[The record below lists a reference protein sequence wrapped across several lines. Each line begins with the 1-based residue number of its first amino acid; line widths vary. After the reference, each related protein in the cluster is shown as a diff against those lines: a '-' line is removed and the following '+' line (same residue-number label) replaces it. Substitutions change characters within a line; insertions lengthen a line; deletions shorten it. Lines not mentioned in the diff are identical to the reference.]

1 VDREGRDQPI
11 ADIMRVPGPEKWQ
24 VLADKG
30 APTFL
35 LLEDGVAGGPASP
48 ARPDA
53 EGAALGALAE
63 EVYRG
68 SLRAE
73 RDAWPGGVALALQML
88 ADRSFFPPQFPPV
101 GARHEEGGVFRA
113 LAEGRYVRVVN
124 FHATPRRVAGGFE
137 EQMTKLAE
145 NFAPVSHDDLMGLV
159 ARGEWPHDRPGV
171 VISFFDGFRD
181 NYEVAAPIP
190 RPARPDRLVLPD
202 IRLDLLAPRRPAR
215 LRRQS
220 SDEPALRR
228 PDLPEDGRL
237 ALSPEEIEDLARRGH
252 VIASHTHD
260 HTTVSPAFDPDLSP
274 EALAREVAG
283 SKKILES
290 LAGGPVRALAWREGT
305 PLGTDRRADAALATA
320 GYELLFANHA
330 AQQFPGPRPGG
341 ARPRREARA
350 REGGRAQEA
359 LERRPV
365 ALYLQVPPTPGF
377 GEGTAR
383 VDQGGQGVESD
394 STIASGPSALPREI
408 SNRPSSTT
416 ARNRS
421 SPNPSS

>member
-1 VDREGRDQPI
+1 MDREGRDRPI
-11 ADIMRVPGPEKWQ
+11 ADIMRVPGTEKWQ

-35 LLEDGVAGGPASP
+35 LLDGAAAGGPASP

-53 EGAALGALAE
+53 QGAALGALAE

-68 SLRAE
+68 LSRAE

-88 ADRSFFPPQFPPV
+88 ADRSFYPPAVPPV
-101 GARHEEGGVFRA
+101 GARHEEGAAFLA
-113 LAEGRYVRVVN
+113 LVEGRYVRAVN

-137 EQMTKLAE
+137 EQMSRLAE
-145 NFAPVSHDDLMGLV
+145 GFAPVSYDDLVGLV

-171 VISFFDGFRD
+171 VINFFDGFRD
-181 NYEVAAPIP
+181 NYEVAAPIL
-190 RPARPDRLVLPD
+190 DRLGLIGWFFLISGWISSRSEDQRAFADSHVMNLPYD
-202 IRLDLLAPRRPAR
+202 DR
-215 LRRQS
+215 
-220 SDEPALRR
+220 
-228 PDLPEDGRL
+228 DLPADGRL

-260 HTTVSPAFDPDLSP
+260 HTTASPAFDPDLSP

-305 PLGTDRRADAALATA
+305 PLGADRRADAALAAA

-330 AQQFPGPRPGG
+330 VQQIPRPP
-341 ARPRREARA
+341 A
-350 REGGRAQEA
+350 
-359 LERRPV
+359 
-365 ALYLQVPPTPGF
+365 
-377 GEGTAR
+377 
-383 VDQGGQGVESD
+383 GQG
-394 STIASGPSALPREI
+394 
-408 SNRPSSTT
+408 
-416 ARNRS
+416 
-421 SPNPSS
+421 

>member
-68 SLRAE
+68 LSRAE

-88 ADRSFFPPQFPPV
+88 ADRSFFPPAVSPV

-159 ARGEWPHDRPGV
+159 ARGEWPHDRPG
-171 VISFFDGFRD
+171 SRHQLLRRLQGQLRGGRHD
-181 NYEVAAPIP
+181 P

-202 IRLDLLAPRRPAR
+202 LRLDLLAPEDQRAFADSH
-215 LRRQS
+215 LMN
-220 SDEPALRR
+220 
-228 PDLPEDGRL
+228 LPYDDRT
-237 ALSPEEIEDLARRGH
+237 SP
-252 VIASHTHD
+252 
-260 HTTVSPAFDPDLSP
+260 
-274 EALAREVAG
+274 
-283 SKKILES
+283 
-290 LAGGPVRALAWREGT
+290 
-305 PLGTDRRADAALATA
+305 
-320 GYELLFANHA
+320 
-330 AQQFPGPRPGG
+330 
-341 ARPRREARA
+341 
-350 REGGRAQEA
+350 
-359 LERRPV
+359 
-365 ALYLQVPPTPGF
+365 
-377 GEGTAR
+377 
-383 VDQGGQGVESD
+383 
-394 STIASGPSALPREI
+394 
-408 SNRPSSTT
+408 
-416 ARNRS
+416 
-421 SPNPSS
+421 

>member
-1 VDREGRDQPI
+1 VDREGRDRPI

-35 LLEDGVAGGPASP
+35 LLEDGATGGPASP

-68 SLRAE
+68 LSRAE

-88 ADRSFFPPQFPPV
+88 ADRSFFPPAALPTGDWYEGD
-101 GARHEEGGVFRA
+101 GAFRA
-113 LAEGRYVRVVN
+113 LAEGRYVRAVN

-137 EQMTKLAE
+137 EQMSTLAE
-145 NFAPVSHDDLMGLV
+145 SFAPVSYDDLVGLV

-181 NYEVAAPIP
+181 NYEVAAPIL
-190 RPARPDRLVLPD
+190 DRLGLIGWFFLISGWISSRSEDQRAFAECHVMNLPYD
-202 IRLDLLAPRRPAR
+202 DRNI
-215 LRRQS
+215 
-220 SDEPALRR
+220 
-228 PDLPEDGRL
+228 PEDGRL
-237 ALSPEEIEDLARRGH
+237 ALSPEEIEDLARCGH

-260 HTTVSPAFDPDLSP
+260 HTTASPAFDPDLSH
-274 EALAREVAG
+274 EALARETAG

-290 LAGGPVRALAWREGT
+290 LTGGPVRALAWREGT
-305 PLGTDRRADAALATA
+305 PLGADRRADAALAAA

-330 AQQFPGPRPGG
+330 VQQIPRPP
-341 ARPRREARA
+341 A
-350 REGGRAQEA
+350 
-359 LERRPV
+359 ER
-365 ALYLQVPPTPGF
+365 G
-377 GEGTAR
+377 
-383 VDQGGQGVESD
+383 
-394 STIASGPSALPREI
+394 
-408 SNRPSSTT
+408 
-416 ARNRS
+416 
-421 SPNPSS
+421 